1 MKKKILIT
9 GVLFALVI
17 AAVLMRRYGNS
28 EDTGI
33 LTVSGNVE
41 VTEVN
46 MGFKTAGRV
55 VELLAD
61 EGDRVVKGE
70 KIAMLDSTE
79 YRAIVSQNRANVK
92 SAAAALEKAVK
103 DFERARMLVAKEVI
117 SSQQMD
123 ATTAAVDM
131 ARAQYEQA
139 GAALRTTEAR
149 LTDTILYAPS
159 DGLVLKKNVEIGET
173 VAVGIP
179 VLTIGDLE
187 NPWIKVYVQERR
199 LGLVKIGQQA
209 EVRTD
214 SYPGKVYRGAVSTI
228 SSEAEFTPKNVQT
241 QEERVKLVFG
251 VKVQV
256 KNEHSELKPGMP
268 ADVRIVLK

>member
-1 MKKKILIT
+1 MKTKIMII

-17 AAVLMRRYGNS
+17 TAVLVRRYDNS
-28 EDTGI
+28 EDTGV
-33 LTVSGNVE
+33 LTFSGNVE

-46 MGFKTAGRV
+46 MGFKVAGRV

-79 YRAIVSQNRANVK
+79 HQAIVSQNRANVK
-92 SAAAALEKAVK
+92 STAAALEKAVK
-103 DFERARMLVAKEVI
+103 DFDRARMLFSKEAI
-117 SSQQMD
+117 PSQQMD
-123 ATTAAVDM
+123 AATAAVDM
-131 ARAQYEQA
+131 ARAQFEQA
-139 GAALRTTEAR
+139 GAALRTTEVR
-149 LTDTILYAPS
+149 LKDTILYALS

-173 VAVGIP
+173 VAAGIP

-187 NPWIKVYVQERR
+187 NPWVKIYVQERR

-209 EVRTD
+209 EITTD
-214 SYPGKVYRGAVSTI
+214 SYPKKVYRGTVSTI

-256 KNEHSELKPGMP
+256 KNENSELKPGMP

>member
-1 MKKKILIT
+1 MKKKIMIV
-9 GVLFALVI
+9 GVLFALVVTT
-17 AAVLMRRYGNS
+17 VLLRRCGNNEES
-28 EDTGI
+28 GV
-33 LTVSGNVE
+33 LALSGNVE
-41 VTEVN
+41 VTEVDL
-46 MGFKTAGRV
+46 GFKAAGRV

-70 KIAMLDSTE
+70 KIALLDSAE
-79 YRAIVSQNRANVK
+79 YQAAVSQNRANRK
-92 SAAAALEKAVK
+92 SAAAALEKAMK
-103 DFERARMLVAKEVI
+103 DYDRAQMLYAKEAV
-117 SSQQMD
+117 SGQQMD
-123 ATTAAVDM
+123 AATAAVDM

-149 LTDTILYAPS
+149 LADTLLYAPA
-159 DGLVLKKNVEIGET
+159 DGLVLRKNVEAGET
-173 VAVGIP
+173 VGAGIP

-214 SYPGKVYRGAVSTI
+214 SYPNKVYPGTVSAI
-228 SSEAEFTPKNVQT
+228 SSEAEFTPKSVQT

-256 KNEHSELKPGMP
+256 KNENGELKPGMP
-268 ADVRIVLK
+268 ADVRILLK